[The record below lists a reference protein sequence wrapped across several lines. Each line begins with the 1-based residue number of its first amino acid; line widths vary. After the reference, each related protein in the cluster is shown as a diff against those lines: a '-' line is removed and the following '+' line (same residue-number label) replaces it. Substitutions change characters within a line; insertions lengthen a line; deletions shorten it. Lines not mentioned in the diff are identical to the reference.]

1 MNETLFYLTKVLT
14 SSCIMFLG
22 YWFLL
27 RKNTQFKLVRWYLLG
42 SLILPW
48 VIPLLELPTTLQ
60 QKGLPIITI
69 PLAVE
74 ASVISTQTDTAQ
86 QLTGYEWINW
96 AYGTI
101 SSLLFLLIA
110 YRILLV
116 VQLINNSQSFKL
128 IGIKFHITNLKLTP
142 FSIFNNILLPKN
154 YLHKGCLKPIIYHE
168 VAHIKQGHTYDNLIT
183 EFICILAWFNP
194 FVWLIRKAI
203 HENHEYLADSE
214 AVKDKH
220 NLANYNALLFESLT
234 GIRMPVVNNFNQSSI
249 KNRLI
254 MLNKFK
260 DRQKSIFQTLV
271 LITMLMLGVLGSMLL
286 IQKES
291 YATTVNAMLPSFQDK
306 KSQTPPE
313 YATGQSEM
321 IKFLLSNIKYPEEAR
336 KAGITGTTYINFTV
350 KEDGSL
356 TGIAVKKGFNTAC
369 DAEAMRVVNLMPK
382 WKPGTKDGK
391 AVAAE
396 TVLPIKFA
404 LDGDGKAKKSQPAES
419 KTTKNEAKKEVFTVV
434 ENMPEFPGGREAMAK
449 YLASSVKYP
458 EEARKAGLEGTVYVT
473 FVVEETGKVSDVKVL
488 RGFDLSCD
496 ESALNAVKS
505 MPNWNPGTQRGEA
518 VKVQF
523 NIPVKFKLDKE
534 AKGPKK

>member
-1 MNETLFYLTKVLT
+1 MNDVLFYLAKVLT
-14 SSCIMFLG
+14 SSGIMYLG
-22 YWFLL
+22 YWFML
-27 RKNTQFKLVRWYLLG
+27 RKNTQFKLVRWYLLAC
-42 SLILPW
+42 LLLPW
-48 VIPLLELPTTLQ
+48 AIPLIELPISLQ
-60 QKGLPIITI
+60 QQGLPILTI

-74 ASVISTQTDTAQ
+74 ASVYATQADVQTQSTS
-86 QLTGYEWINW
+86 YEWINW
-96 AYGTI
+96 LYGTI
-101 SSLLFLLIA
+101 SILLFLLIM
-110 YRILLV
+110 YRVALV
-116 VQLINNSQSFKL
+116 VRVINKSQSFKL

-260 DRQKSIFQTLV
+260 DRQRSIFQTLAI
-271 LITMLMLGVLGSMLL
+271 ITMLLVGLVGSMLL
-286 IQKES
+286 IQKEG
-291 YATTVNAMLPSFQDK
+291 YATTVNAMLPSFQDDK
-306 KSQTPPE
+306 TQTPPE
-313 YATGQSEM
+313 YATGQDEM
-321 IKFLLSNIKYPEEAR
+321 IKFLATNINYPEEAR
-336 KAGITGTTYINFTV
+336 KAGISGTTYITFTV
-350 KEDGSL
+350 SEDGSL
-356 TGIAVKKGFNTAC
+356 KGIAVKKGFNAAC
-369 DAEAMRVVNLMPK
+369 DAEALRVVKLMPK

-404 LDGDGKAKKSQPAES
+404 LDGDGKAKKSQPSEA
-419 KTTKNEAKKEVFTVV
+419 KTDKNEAGKEVFTVV
-434 ENMPEFPGGREAMAK
+434 ENMPEFPGGREEMAK
-449 YLASSVKYP
+449 YLASAVKYP
-458 EEARKAGLEGTVYVT
+458 EEARKAGLQGTVYVT
-473 FVVEETGKVSDVKVL
+473 FVVEETGKVSNVKVL
-488 RGFDLSCD
+488 RGFNKACD
-496 ESALNAVKS
+496 ESAMNAVKS

-518 VKVQF
+518 VKVQY
-523 NIPVKFKLDKE
+523 NLPVKFKLDKDD
-534 AKGPKK
+534 KTPKK